1 MDSSQKFLVIFFGS
15 LLALGFLSLTVE
27 SCANQRQQNRQ
38 AAIAE
43 EKEKQRQAKIAA
55 EKAVFNALT
64 PQQHFEVAVDNL
76 KLGRLGDVE
85 RHLAKVPEDFEGRSE
100 LKSRFEKSQAKFK
113 AEQLAKLK
121 AEEFAKQKAAKEIE
135 RTSKEEVRKLH
146 AQWRKEGVNIG
157 MTSERVLLSSWGR
170 PEKVNRTTY
179 SQGVHEQWVYSGGYL
194 YFEDGILTAIQN

>member
-1 MDSSQKFLVIFFGS
+1 MDSSQKFLVIFFGG
-15 LLALGFLSLTVE
+15 LLALGALSLTVE

-38 AAIAE
+38 AAEAE
-43 EKEKQRQAKIAA
+43 EKEKQRQVRIAA
-55 EKAVFNALT
+55 AKAAFNALT
-64 PQQHFEVAVDNL
+64 PQQHFEAATDNF

-85 RHLAKVPEDFEGRSE
+85 RHLAKVPEEIEGRSE
-100 LKSRFEKSQAKFK
+100 LKNKFEKLQAKLK
-113 AEQLAKLK
+113 AEQLAKVK
-121 AEEFAKQKAAKEIE
+121 SEEIAKQKAAKELE
-135 RTSKEEVRKLH
+135 RINKEENRKLH

-179 SQGVHEQWVYSGGYL
+179 SRGVHEQWVYSGGYL